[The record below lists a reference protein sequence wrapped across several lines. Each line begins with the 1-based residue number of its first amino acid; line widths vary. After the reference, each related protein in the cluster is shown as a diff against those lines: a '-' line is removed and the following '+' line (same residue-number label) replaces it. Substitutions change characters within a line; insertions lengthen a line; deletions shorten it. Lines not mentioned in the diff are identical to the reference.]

1 MLTLQ
6 APAKIN
12 LTLEVLGQRQDGFHE
27 IRSVIQT
34 IALCDTLSFQLSQ
47 DVGISS
53 VAPDWIAAE
62 CLVSKAVKLVQ
73 DATGCTRGVTI
84 EVNKQIPLLSGL
96 GGDSSDAA
104 ATLQGLDKLWG
115 LGLTPP
121 DLLEL
126 AAQLGSDVSFFL
138 YGGTALITGRG
149 EKVTALPPLPHRW
162 MVLVVPDVP
171 RLPEKTKQLYA
182 SLNASHYTDGH
193 ITEKFTTLLVK
204 EQRIS
209 PLFNTFENVAFSR
222 FSRLKLYREHLVKMG
237 FKDVYLAGSGP
248 TLFSLMEDRGQAEE
262 LYTLCQQQ
270 GMKTYLTETL
280 KRIDQPD

>member
-27 IRSVIQT
+27 IRSVIQA
-34 IALCDTLSFQLSQ
+34 IALCDTLSFQSSQ

-53 VAPDWIAAE
+53 AAPDWIAAE
-62 CLVSKAVKLVQ
+62 SLVSKAIKLVQ

-115 LGLTPP
+115 LGLTQT

-138 YGGTALITGRG
+138 HGGTALVTGRG
-149 EKVTALPPLPHRW
+149 ENVTILSPLPHRW
-162 MVLVVPDVP
+162 VVLVVPDMP

-193 ITEKFTTLLVK
+193 ITEKFTTSLVK
-204 EQRIS
+204 EQKIS
-209 PLFNTFENVAFSR
+209 PLFNIFENVAFRR
-222 FSRLKLYREHLVKMG
+222 FSKLKLYREHLIKMG
-237 FKDVYLAGSGP
+237 FNHIHLAGSGP
-248 TLFSLMEDRGQAEE
+248 TLFSLLEDREQAEE

-270 GMKTYLTETL
+270 GMETYLTETL
-280 KRIDQPD
+280 NRIDQPD